1 MVYSNY
7 EAMLAAD
14 EDAYTLPLP
23 LIDFLPSP
31 CLFFG
36 IGIGLASGFGFGLA
50 RPLIVALISM
60 PLRLISYLVTFI

>member
-14 EDAYTLPLP
+14 EDAYTLPSP
-23 LIDFLPSP
+23 PNRFLALTLA
-31 CLFFG
+31 LFFG
-36 IGIGLASGFGFGLA
+36 FGVGLASGFGVGLA

-60 PLRLISYLVTFI
+60 PLP

>member
-23 LIDFLPSP
+23 PNRHPALTLAF
-31 CLFFG
+31 FFG

-60 PLRLISYLVTFI
+60 PLP